1 MNYVL
6 GFLPVLFTDELT
18 NETTSSSRGSYSS
31 VIDHDNRPIEAI
43 LYYFKGRGRADQIR
57 FCCYLNH
64 K

>member
-31 VIDHDNRPIEAI
+31 VIDNDNRPIEAI

-57 FCCYLNH
+57 FSCYFND